1 MRLSF
6 QITQTEVIIL
16 DITQK
21 TEFNNYFITC
31 IKEMVGGQIFTR
43 KTEFFVKRF
52 KDILKVLPYI

>member
-21 TEFNNYFITC
+21 TEFNNYFVTC
-31 IKEMVGGQIFTR
+31 IKEMV
-43 KTEFFVKRF
+43 
-52 KDILKVLPYI
+52 